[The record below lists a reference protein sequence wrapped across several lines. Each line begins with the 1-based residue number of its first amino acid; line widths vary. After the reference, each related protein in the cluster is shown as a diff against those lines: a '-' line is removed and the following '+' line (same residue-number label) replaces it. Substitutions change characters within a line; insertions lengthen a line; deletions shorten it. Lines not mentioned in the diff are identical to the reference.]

1 VFFLSGSHPT
11 RCDLLPQA
19 LSGWLASQAGN
30 FPLALA
36 MKGKMNLDQ
45 VDLLTLANYKGV
57 MPYSVARP
65 ILPPKT
71 SFFG

>member
-1 VFFLSGSHPT
+1 
-11 RCDLLPQA
+11 
-19 LSGWLASQAGN
+19 
-30 FPLALA
+30 